1 MLEKEAKFST
11 LGADAKVTFEE
22 MPKLLEGRE
31 AMLKVVDSAIPSA
44 REVVTHFEA
53 DHVVSKDSLESFKN
67 PLTILSE
74 SVTKAIAQESFS
86 AVKVQ
91 LVELKQKVDEAAKL
105 TPADFAQGMQSTGY
119 AKAQAVMQSLYDWST
134 ALERDVVNFKSGIHA
149 LSVAKLADAVQQT
162 EVALRPLQNEE
173 SISKWVSSHTQEAN
187 KVGEVIAAAMAKVSA
202 SETDPAFASVREDL
216 GDLKKL
222 LTDLSRVFPV
232 QVAEAYPPSVDA
244 KGEKAI
250 VHETVALATALGADL
265 QRELTNTLGVQKPA
279 PATQVANAPSGASQ
293 GAGSSSGQVVHHHHH
308 GSNNNMLL
316 WYMLFN
322 NNNGYNSG
330 YSYVPN
336 HAPTYSGAT
345 RLRTSPEYSSF
356 SKASEAAHST
366 VSGGKGGFQSHTS
379 GPLGRSAPSASSSSV
394 GKSGGGAS
402 SSSHST
408 GSSHVGGFG
417 SGKSSSAGFGG

>member
-31 AMLKVVDSAIPSA
+31 TMLKVVDAAIPSA
-44 REVVTHFEA
+44 RELVTHFEA
-53 DHVVSKDSLESFKN
+53 DHAVRNGSLDLLKGH
-67 PLTILSE
+67 LTVLSE
-74 SVTKAIAQESFS
+74 VITTAVANETFS

-105 TPADFAQGMQSTGY
+105 TSADFEQGMQSKGY
-119 AKAQAVMQSLYDWST
+119 TKAQAVMQSLYDWST

-149 LSVAKLADAVQQT
+149 LSVAKLADVVQQT

-173 SISKWVSSHTQEAN
+173 SISKWVYLQNEDA
-187 KVGEVIAAAMAKVSA
+187 KKIGDVITVAIEKVSA
-202 SETDPAFASVREDL
+202 SASDPAFASVREDL
-216 GDLKKL
+216 GDLKNL
-222 LTDLSRVFPV
+222 LIDLSKVFPA
-232 QVAEAYPPSVDA
+232 QVAEAYPPSTDS
-244 KGEKAI
+244 KSEKAL
-250 VHETVALATALGADL
+250 VNETVALTSALGADL
-265 QRELTNTLGVQKPA
+265 HRELTNTLGVQKPA
-279 PATQVANAPSGASQ
+279 PATPVANAPSKDSQ
-293 GAGSSSGQVVHHHHH
+293 GAGSTSGQVVHHHHH
-308 GSNNNMLL
+308 GSGNNMLL

-336 HAPTYSGAT
+336 HTPTYSGAT
-345 RLRTSPEYSSF
+345 RLRSSAEYSSF

-394 GKSGGGAS
+394 GKSGGGVS

-408 GSSHVGGFG
+408 GSGHVGGFS